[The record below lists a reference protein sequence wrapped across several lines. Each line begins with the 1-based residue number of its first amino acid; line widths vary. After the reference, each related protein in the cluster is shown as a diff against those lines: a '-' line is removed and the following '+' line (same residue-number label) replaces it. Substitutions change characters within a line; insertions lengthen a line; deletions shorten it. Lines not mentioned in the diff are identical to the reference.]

1 MLKAQIT
8 YDKAGPALAKNKLL
22 GFGLM
27 KMHEWL
33 FEIGEGKKLASEL
46 HNWLAVYKGVSKNL

>member
-27 KMHEWL
+27 KMHE
-33 FEIGEGKKLASEL
+33 
-46 HNWLAVYKGVSKNL
+46 